1 MGTEY
6 YIIAK
11 RLSDNNIVS
20 VFNLGKMSGG
30 QYQSDLYN
38 AAISAN
44 TEEAGKQ
51 LRASLAALTPTVTP
65 MCAVAFLMERAER
78 LIELLAFINKHC
90 YCTNEYSIHML
101 DFEQLIASL
110 NLNVG
115 PDNWSWDTL
124 PYFN

>member
-30 QYQSDLYN
+30 QAQSDLYN
-38 AAISAN
+38 AAVSAN

-51 LRASLAALTPTVTP
+51 LRIDLLEQTPLI
-65 MCAVAFLMERAER
+65 CAVAFLMDRAE
-78 LIELLAFINKHC
+78 LLHELLAFINKHC
-90 YCTNEYSIHML
+90 YCTNEFKSKSELVTQYIK
-101 DFEQLIASL
+101 FA
-110 NLNVG
+110 N
-115 PDNWSWDTL
+115 DNGLTV
-124 PYFN
+124 PVATTEIT